1 MKADHHQTFSPRES
15 LTGRILF
22 MIDKNLARGIFIVL
36 LALLFGVPA
45 VLHYPIGNFARGG
58 PGLFPTMVSCI
69 LGVIGVAMVIRSR
82 FIRPEPLEL
91 NLKNIGI
98 IIASLVAFAL
108 VSEHVNMIV
117 GIVLM
122 VFIAALAGTNYSWW
136 RNVKVSAML
145 VLFAFG
151 FARLLGLNLPLY

>member
-1 MKADHHQTFSPRES
+1 
-15 LTGRILF
+15 
-22 MIDKNLARGIFIVL
+22 MIDKNLARGIFVL
-36 LALLFGVPA
+36 LLAILFGVPA
-45 VLHYPIGNFARGG
+45 VLHYPIGSFARGG

-69 LGVIGVAMVIRSR
+69 LGVIGIAMIVRSR
-82 FIRPEPLEL
+82 FTKPERLEI

-98 IIASLVAFAL
+98 IVGSLVVFAV
-108 VSEHVNMIV
+108 VSEHVNMIA

-136 RNVKVSAML
+136 RNVKVAVVL

-151 FARLLGLNLPLY
+151 FQRLLGLNLPLY

>member
-1 MKADHHQTFSPRES
+1 
-15 LTGRILF
+15 
-22 MIDKNLARGIFIVL
+22 MIDKNLARGIFVL
-36 LALLFGVPA
+36 LLAILFGVPA

-69 LGVIGVAMVIRSR
+69 LGAIGIAMIVRSR
-82 FIRPEPLEL
+82 FTKPERLEI

-98 IIASLVAFAL
+98 IVGSLVVFAV
-108 VSEHVNMIV
+108 VSEHVNMIA

-136 RNVKVSAML
+136 RNVKVAVVL

-151 FARLLGLNLPLY
+151 FQRLLGLNLPLY

>member
-1 MKADHHQTFSPRES
+1 
-15 LTGRILF
+15 
-22 MIDKNLARGIFIVL
+22 MIDKNLARGIFVL
-36 LALLFGVPA
+36 LLAILFGVPA

-69 LGVIGVAMVIRSR
+69 LGLIGIAMIVRSR
-82 FIRPEPLEL
+82 FTKPERLEI

-98 IIASLVAFAL
+98 IVGSLVAFAV
-108 VSEHVNMIV
+108 VSEHVNMIA

-136 RNVKVSAML
+136 RNVKVAAVL

-151 FARLLGLNLPLY
+151 FQRLLGLNLPLY

>member
-1 MKADHHQTFSPRES
+1 
-15 LTGRILF
+15 
-22 MIDKNLARGIFIVL
+22 MIDKNLARGIFILL

-45 VLHYPIGNFARGG
+45 LLHYPIGNFARGG
-58 PGLFPTMVSCI
+58 PGLFPTMVSGI
-69 LGVIGVAMVIRSR
+69 LGVIGLAMVIRSR
-82 FIRPEPLEL
+82 FIAREPLEL

-108 VSEHVNMIV
+108 VSEHLNMIA

-122 VFIAALAGTNYSWW
+122 VFVAALAGTNYSWW

-151 FARLLGLNLPLY
+151 FQRLLGLNLPLY

>member
-1 MKADHHQTFSPRES
+1 
-15 LTGRILF
+15 
-22 MIDKNLARGIFIVL
+22 MIDKNLARGIFVL
-36 LALLFGVPA
+36 LLAILFGVPA

-69 LGVIGVAMVIRSR
+69 LGVIGIAMIVRSR
-82 FIRPEPLEL
+82 FTKPERLEI

-98 IIASLVAFAL
+98 IVGSLVVFAV
-108 VSEHVNMIV
+108 VSEHVNMIA

-136 RNVKVSAML
+136 RNVKVAVVL

-151 FARLLGLNLPLY
+151 FQRLLGLNLPLY

>member
-1 MKADHHQTFSPRES
+1 
-15 LTGRILF
+15 
-22 MIDKNLARGIFIVL
+22 MIDRNLARGVFVVL

-45 VLHYPIGNFARGG
+45 VLHYPIGSFARGG
-58 PGLFPTMVSCI
+58 PGLFPTLVSCI
-69 LGVIGVAMVIRSR
+69 LGVIGLSMIIRSR
-82 FIRPEPLEL
+82 FTKPERLEI

-108 VSEHVNMIV
+108 VSEHLNMIA

-151 FARLLGLNLPLY
+151 FQRLLGLNLPLY

>member
-1 MKADHHQTFSPRES
+1 
-15 LTGRILF
+15 
-22 MIDKNLARGIFIVL
+22 MIDRNLARGIFVVL

-58 PGLFPTMVSCI
+58 PGLFPTMVSGI
-69 LGVIGVAMVIRSR
+69 LGVIGLSMIIRSR
-82 FIRPEPLEL
+82 FTRPERLEI

-98 IIASLVAFAL
+98 IIASLVVFAL
-108 VSEHVNMIV
+108 VSEHLNMIA

-145 VLFAFG
+145 VIFAFG
-151 FARLLGLNLPLY
+151 FQRLLGLNLPLY